1 MKAIA
6 SIVRELSGL
15 FVEDW
20 TFAFE
25 LATVLA
31 TLVLMSAFSI
41 GSANTR
47 ALLLTALPAMALLM
61 SVARARV
68 P

>member
-6 SIVRELSGL
+6 SIVRELFGL

-31 TLVLMSAFSI
+31 TLVLMTAFSI

-47 ALLLTALPAMALLM
+47 ALLLMALPAMALLM